1 MRRKPASEHATSGQ
15 FSGARLHVPNNRV
28 ETRNALVSR
37 DFDSVTL
44 RTCKPLAY
52 SIWTAHFVDRQNRSI
67 AARRVLRLALDCQG
81 FEDAS
86 KAFHRFLKSLAG
98 PRHFA
103 SGGRLRA
110 LFCQG
115 RLSRRSSAA
124 AAPCPLQR
132 LVFSTFLSSSRII
145 PDIPAF
151 FRISLTN
158 NTGCRLAETAR
169 MSSLWQ
175 LAVTATTSCHPGG
188 GRWKVLAARQPS
200 SAEIFERLQAVG
212 VRCAVYAYRLPA
224 LRNSYLWR
232 IRCNNLVGWCGLFR
246 QAVFVS
252 VWHHRFLAFK
262 ASAPQS
268 CQEGTAPAA
277 LRHYSHERLTR
288 LPLGMTTPIS
298 LNGFAWPRA

>member
-1 MRRKPASEHATSGQ
+1 M
-15 FSGARLHVPNNRV
+15 
-28 ETRNALVSR
+28 
-37 DFDSVTL
+37 
-44 RTCKPLAY
+44 
-52 SIWTAHFVDRQNRSI
+52 
-67 AARRVLRLALDCQG
+67 
-81 FEDAS
+81 
-86 KAFHRFLKSLAG
+86 
-98 PRHFA
+98 
-103 SGGRLRA
+103 
-110 LFCQG
+110 
-115 RLSRRSSAA
+115 
-124 AAPCPLQR
+124 
-132 LVFSTFLSSSRII
+132 
-145 PDIPAF
+145 
-151 FRISLTN
+151 
-158 NTGCRLAETAR
+158 AETAR

-252 VWHHRFLAFK
+252 VWHHQFLAFK